1 MFAAIVG
8 LSYGSIVAPKHG
20 KRFSPKVFGNRV
32 IGKREEPHFVDEVS
46 EDHHVKTG
54 KRRENELS
62 INCA

>member
-46 EDHHVKTG
+46 EDHHVKAG
-54 KRRENELS
+54 K
-62 INCA
+62 